1 MASEVL
7 REYLF
12 KLAYQ
17 VDKQSSKGFT
27 LDMAAVGKSA
37 MRLGAVLIATGAA
50 AATMV
55 QRFASQ
61 MDKLYYASQRSN
73 ASAANLQAIE
83 YAASRVGIEGGK
95 LTAIMEGLNTAF
107 QIDPGKRGMV
117 EAMGIDTAQDKA
129 AVLVQLME
137 KLFAMDDIVGARM
150 AQTILGMHESDY
162 LQLKRNRAEFY
173 KYVQEKQKSQGESG
187 VDMDKAAE
195 AGHRFSN
202 AIKTLTDRL
211 GVLKD
216 ALSIQ
221 LVGPFE
227 TFVNAITDGLDR
239 MIRMFGR
246 WGDSS
251 AAFSKA
257 WSGVKR
263 LFSGDVKGGLAEM
276 AAGRQELSDIMSGKT
291 AVAPAKPAAQ
301 IVPAGQPSHQPAAQ
315 PTAQPTTGAQAS
327 QSLQALQHQFKSI
340 PAQVLEFAKAA
351 ADKLQVPITNI
362 LAQLRAEV
370 GPKFEKFIGQYNYGN
385 IKAGKSWKGETQER
399 TVHEFD
405 KQGNKYYVKDKFR
418 AYKSAAEAGLDY
430 ANLLEKSYPK
440 VVGAKSIEQFA
451 SGLQSGV
458 GGRMYATDPKYQE
471 KLAATERAIQKQN
484 AVTLQQTN
492 TYHISS
498 PNPQAAASAVGAMH
512 ERTNADAVRNLGGVI
527 R

>member
-1 MASEVL
+1 
-7 REYLF
+7 
-12 KLAYQ
+12 
-17 VDKQSSKGFT
+17 
-27 LDMAAVGKSA
+27 
-37 MRLGAVLIATGAA
+37 LGA
-50 AATMV
+50 
-55 QRFASQ
+55 
-61 MDKLYYASQRSN
+61 
-73 ASAANLQAIE
+73 
-83 YAASRVGIEGGK
+83 
-95 LTAIMEGLNTAF
+95 
-107 QIDPGKRGMV
+107 
-117 EAMGIDTAQDKA
+117 
-129 AVLVQLME
+129 
-137 KLFAMDDIVGARM
+137 
-150 AQTILGMHESDY
+150 
-162 LQLKRNRAEFY
+162 
-173 KYVQEKQKSQGESG
+173 
-187 VDMDKAAE
+187 
-195 AGHRFSN
+195 
-202 AIKTLTDRL
+202 
-211 GVLKD
+211 LKD

-227 TFVNAITDGLDR
+227 TFVNAITGGLDR
-239 MIRMFGR
+239 MVRMFGR
-246 WGDSS
+246 WGESS
-251 AAFSKA
+251 AAFGKS

-263 LFSGDVKGGLAEM
+263 LFSGDIKGGLAEM
-276 AAGRQELSDIMSGKT
+276 AAGKQELADIMSGKT
-291 AVAPAKPAAQ
+291 AAAPAKPATQ
-301 IVPAGQPSHQPAAQ
+301 IVPGQPQAQPSVQPSLGQPQSQPPAQPAVV
-315 PTAQPTTGAQAS
+315 AQAS
-327 QSLQALQHQFKSI
+327 QSLEALKQQFKNI

-385 IKAGKSWKGETQER
+385 IKAGKGWKGETQER

-440 VVGAKSIEQFA
+440 VAGAKSIEQFA